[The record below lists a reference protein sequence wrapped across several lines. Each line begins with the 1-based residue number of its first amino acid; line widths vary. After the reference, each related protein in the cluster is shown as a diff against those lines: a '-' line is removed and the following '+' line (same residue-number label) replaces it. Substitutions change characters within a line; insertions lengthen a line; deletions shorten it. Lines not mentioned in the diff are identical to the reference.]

1 MRSLPCQMSLSMTRG
16 QRILLMHYEKY
27 QNRGRGLA
35 SPVKCLKVLCMKQ
48 RWLCLSFS
56 FTYPGNT
63 ESGRAD
69 SRGWGREHV
78 EGQGHWFLSLIKP
91 CSCPLMPPT
100 WGPDSACL
108 KWFSSNCT
116 LRCFCRWFWRTV
128 QASLV
133 AEMVKNL
140 CAMQETRVQ
149 SLGWEDMLERGIP
162 SPVFLPGEFHGQST
176 VMDCWA
182 TVHRVADSWTRPSG

>member
-63 ESGRAD
+63 ESGEQTAEGGGESMLGGRA
-69 SRGWGREHV
+69 
-78 EGQGHWFLSLIKP
+78 I
-91 CSCPLMPPT
+91 
-100 WGPDSACL
+100 DSACL

-116 LRCFCRWFWRTV
+116 LRCFCRWLWRTV
-128 QASLV
+128 QASLA

-182 TVHRVADSWTRPSG
+182 TVHRVAESWTWPSD